1 MILDV
6 GPDQSLI
13 LGSREVVQPTGK
25 RPLGK
30 KWKRLARGID
40 KLTDVSS
47 CQLMVSDGSQ
57 RKRSAENCVLG
68 GFEQKSG
75 KKLCPPMAIFWRHS
89 QINKR
94 RLPGTMKWLS
104 LNCWGLGNPRTVQG
118 LQLLLK
124 YEDPNVVFLME
135 TKCNKARMERLR
147 CKFGFSSGFFVDR
160 DGLGGGLALLWKGD
174 TQFTI
179 QNYSC
184 GHIDIHWRLAGFY
197 GNPNASKSRDSWE
210 LLRRL
215 APLSVNPWLVL
226 GDFNEVLFSHEKLG
240 MHTRNRAL
248 IDMPKFTWCNNRH
261 LELIKERL
269 DRAFANGEW
278 AQSFPNAKVYTLP
291 CMASDHLPILVD
303 IEGMKSRDLI

>member
-1 MILDV
+1 
-6 GPDQSLI
+6 
-13 LGSREVVQPTGK
+13 
-25 RPLGK
+25 
-30 KWKRLARGID
+30 
-40 KLTDVSS
+40 
-47 CQLMVSDGSQ
+47 MVSDGSQ
-57 RKRSAENCVLG
+57 GKRSAENCVLG

-75 KKLCPPMAIFWRHS
+75 KKLCPPMPIFWHHS

-94 RLPGTMKWLS
+94 RSPGTMKCLS

-160 DGLGGGLALLWKGD
+160 DGLGVGLALIWK
-174 TQFTI
+174 
-179 QNYSC
+179 
-184 GHIDIHWRLAGFY
+184 
-197 GNPNASKSRDSWE
+197 
-210 LLRRL
+210 

-248 IDMPKFTWCNNRH
+248 IDMF
-261 LELIKERL
+261 
-269 DRAFANGEW
+269 
-278 AQSFPNAKVYTLP
+278 
-291 CMASDHLPILVD
+291 
-303 IEGMKSRDLI
+303 